1 MILAAGLTPA
11 WQQILQ
17 FDEFHVGEV
26 NRAARAQ
33 WCASGKVLNV
43 GIALYHLG
51 AECRTLSFV
60 GGSPGEQIRT
70 EFAAGGIPATWVD
83 ASRNTR
89 VCTTI
94 LNGSE
99 GPTTELVENAPTH
112 DSAELD
118 RFRDAYRETVRS
130 ASTVVFSGSLPEGT
144 PPGFVSDLLDVANCR
159 AILDIRGPELLA
171 ALPKQPLLVKP
182 NREELARTLLTS
194 IETDEELLS
203 AMRELNSRGA
213 RWVAI
218 TQGPETLWLTS
229 QTQTYRLTPP
239 QRKVVNPIGC
249 GDCLAAGIAV
259 ALDQRSDVPDAV
271 WFGAA
276 AAADNLGQLL
286 PARLDRARIASSVM
300 GIIIEEM

>member
-17 FDEFHVGEV
+17 FDAFHVGEV

-43 GIALYHLG
+43 GIALDHLG
-51 AECRTLSFV
+51 ADCHTLSFL
-60 GGSPGEQIRT
+60 GGSPGEQIRA

-118 RFRDAYRETVRS
+118 RFRDAYREAVQS
-130 ASTVVFSGSLPEGT
+130 AGTVVFSGSLPEGT
-144 PPGFVSDLLDVANCR
+144 PPEFVSDLLDLTDCR
-159 AILDIRGPELLA
+159 AILDIRGPELLD
-171 ALPKQPLLVKP
+171 ALSKQPLLVKP
-182 NREELARTLLTS
+182 NREELARTLDTA
-194 IETDEELLS
+194 IETDAQLLS
-203 AMRELNSRGA
+203 AMRELNSLGA
-213 RWVAI
+213 QWVAI
-218 TQGPETLWLTS
+218 THGPETLWLTS
-229 QTQTYRLTPP
+229 QTQTFRLTPP
-239 QRKVVNPIGC
+239 QREVVNPIGC

-259 ALDQRSDVPDAV
+259 ALDQGSEIPDAV

-286 PARLDRARIASSVM
+286 PARLNRARIASSVLD
-300 GIIIEEM
+300 IVIEEM